1 MKKFAKFIW
10 LFCFLCINF
19 DAFTQHRDSVSH
31 SLMSLGLS
39 AHTGFI
45 FAHSQDV
52 QNTDGSYPFGIQ
64 LDWNFH
70 KRNQQSWDACYCYP
84 RTGFVFQYF
93 NYDNNI
99 LGSSIHAGGFIEPYF
114 NYRNRFTFSLK
125 AIAGMAYLT
134 NPYHP
139 SKNPSNMSYSLAVSG
154 FISLGVGSHVRLSD
168 RFSLHAYATYNHISN
183 GGIKEPNK
191 GINWPTASLGFDYAL
206 EPVVFP
212 VREKTR
218 YKTYKGK
225 PPRTDVAV
233 FLSSKT
239 VQAGEKDRWL
249 IGGIAG
255 QISKQVSIFNA
266 LSLGSEIWF
275 DNALQE
281 KLNRAG
287 QSQISSWRAGV
298 LAGNEFLMG
307 RFVFS
312 QQMGFY
318 VYKPAPYFN
327 ALYQRYGLI
336 YRFNNHIAMGVNLL
350 AHGHVANFLDFRCVY
365 SLNGK

>member
-1 MKKFAKFIW
+1 MKQLVKLVW
-10 LFCFLCINF
+10 SFCFLCVTF
-19 DAFTQHRDSVSH
+19 DAFTQHRDTVSN
-31 SLMSLGLS
+31 SLVSFGLS
-39 AHTGFI
+39 AHSGFI

-93 NYDNNI
+93 NYDNRI
-99 LGSSIHAGGFIEPYF
+99 LGSSVHAGGFIEPYF

-139 SKNPSNMSYSLAVSG
+139 SRNPSNMSYSLAVSG
-154 FISLGVGSHVRLSD
+154 FISLGLGTHVRLSE
-168 RFSLHAYATYNHISN
+168 RLNLNAYATYNHISN

-191 GINWPTASLGFDYAL
+191 GINWPTASIGLDYAM
-206 EPVVFP
+206 EPIRFP
-212 VREKTR
+212 VREKSR
-218 YKTYKGK
+218 YKSYKGK
-225 PPRTDVAV
+225 SPRIDMSV
-233 FLSSKT
+233 FISSKT

-249 IGGIAG
+249 IGGVFS
-255 QISKQVSIFNA
+255 QVSKQISIFNA
-266 LSLGSEIWF
+266 LSVGTEYWF

-281 KLNRAG
+281 RLNRAG
-287 QSQISSWRAGV
+287 LTHISSQRAGV
-298 LAGNEFLMG
+298 LVGNEFLMG
-307 RFVFS
+307 NFIFS

-318 VYKPAPYFN
+318 LYKPAPYFN
-327 ALYQRYGLI
+327 QLYQRYGLI
-336 YRFNNHIAMGVNLL
+336 YRFNNNMAAGVNLL
-350 AHGHVANFLDFRCVY
+350 AHGHVANFIDFRWVY
-365 SLNGK
+365 SWN